1 MIEGSLSLPA
11 PGGTGAGP
19 TPVLLAEG
27 LTKRFGDLV
36 AVGGVGLEV
45 RRGEV
50 LALLG
55 PNGAGKTTTLRMLAG
70 LLRPDQGRT
79 LVDGRLL
86 ELGSPESR
94 RIGVCPQRI
103 IVWER
108 LTCLEQLTFM
118 GAMYGVA
125 RAAAHRRARSLLA
138 DLGLSEKS
146 GAQARLLSGG
156 MQRRLNLALALV
168 HDPDILFLDE
178 PQAGLDPQS
187 RVLVRDYLRRLSGTR
202 AIVLTT
208 HDMDEADRL
217 ASRVA
222 IIDHGVILA
231 EGTQAGLKRR
241 LVDAEVLEV
250 DLAEAPSDPLRQRL
264 LQQAQAGGGEAT
276 LVERTLA
283 VRCGNAAARVSPLL
297 QALRE
302 AGVAIGDVRLR
313 QPTLEDVFLALTG
326 RRLRE

>member
-1 MIEGSLSLPA
+1 MIPPPSLP
-11 PGGTGAGP
+11 GSGP
-19 TPVLLAEG
+19 TPALRAEG

-45 RRGEV
+45 RSGEV

-79 LVDGRLL
+79 LIDGRLL
-86 ELGSPESR
+86 EMGSAESR

-108 LTCLEQLTFM
+108 LTCLEQLTFL

-125 RAAAHRRARSLLA
+125 RTAAGQRARSLLA
-138 DLGLSEKS
+138 DLGLAEKA

-156 MQRRLNLALALV
+156 MRRRLNLALALV

-178 PQAGLDPQS
+178 PEAGLDPQS
-187 RVLVRDYLRRLSGTR
+187 RLLLRDYLRQLSLTR

-222 IIDHGVILA
+222 IIDRGVILA
-231 EGTQAGLKRR
+231 EGTQAELKRR
-241 LVDAEVLEV
+241 LADAEALEV
-250 DLAEAPSDPLRQRL
+250 EPAEAPSDPARQRL
-264 LQQAQAGGGEAT
+264 L
-276 LVERTLA
+276 
-283 VRCGNAAARVSPLL
+283 P
-297 QALRE
+297 
-302 AGVAIGDVRLR
+302 

>member
-1 MIEGSLSLPA
+1 MVGNLPA
-11 PGGTGAGP
+11 THSRQPEAGSGGA
-19 TPVLLAEG
+19 PVLRAEG
-27 LTKRFGDLV
+27 LTKRFGDVV
-36 AVGGVGLEV
+36 AVSGVSLEV

-55 PNGAGKTTTLRMLAG
+55 PNGAGKTTTIRMLSG

-86 ELGSPESR
+86 EVGSPEGR

-108 LTCLEQLTFM
+108 LSCLEQLTFA
-118 GAMYGVA
+118 GTMYGAA
-125 RAAAHRRARSLLA
+125 RAAARRRARTLLD
-138 DLGLSEKS
+138 DLGLGEKS
-146 GAQARLLSGG
+146 GVQARRLSGG

-178 PQAGLDPQS
+178 PEAGLDPQS
-187 RVLVRDYLRRLSGTR
+187 RVLVREYLRRLSQTR

-217 ASRVA
+217 ASRIAV
-222 IIDHGVILA
+222 IDHGVILT
-231 EGTQAGLKRR
+231 EGTQAELKDR
-241 LVDAEVLEV
+241 LVREE
-250 DLAEAPSDPLRQRL
+250 
-264 LQQAQAGGGEAT
+264 GGVT
-276 LVERTLA
+276 
-283 VRCGNAAARVSPLL
+283 
-297 QALRE
+297 
-302 AGVAIGDVRLR
+302 GDVRFR